1 MSKEFEKLVEELM
14 EEDKW
19 LLARLADDTKDMEAI
34 MARDGC
40 AFCGGRIYP
49 CPCMNRDRNF

>member
-1 MSKEFEKLVEELM
+1 MDKEFKKLVEEIF

-19 LLARLADDTKDMEAI
+19 LLARLADDTKDMETI

-49 CPCMNRDRNF
+49 CP